1 LVIPDEPGLGDTAT
15 GRTFADIP
23 TVALSQA
30 YWDDRGPFLARLYE
44 ERGPVV
50 SARLGQTTVVFLL
63 GPEAN
68 RFVLLTARDALSYA
82 AGWGWAFGQLECPR
96 NLLTMDG
103 AEHAVHRG
111 LLHPAFAARRIDRY
125 PPSIVRII
133 ERRLAGWAA
142 RGEVDVYEEARVITL
157 DVVGEVL
164 LGLRPGPEIALCRA
178 VYLHGAHRRRSEFD
192 ALLRAKIAERRTHV
206 LDDAVGLL
214 AQATDVCGFPLSDEQ
229 IIAHADTLLIAG
241 HETSASLGAWALY
254 LLVRHPAY
262 TQRVMVELV
271 QAPATGRAAR
281 ALAHDLPLLD
291 RALTE
296 AERLYPPI
304 PNAPRGTCRDLSF
317 VGHPL
322 PAGTLVLY
330 SAAASHLLPGIW
342 RDPTTFDPDRFAPP
356 REEHKRVPYALVGFG
371 GGPRVCIGKTLAR
384 VELLLFLAHALSRY
398 QLSVVPDQRIV
409 QRYGVTNRPLH
420 GIRMRVK
427 PR

>member
-1 LVIPDEPGLGDTAT
+1 VIHDEPALDDTAT
-15 GRTFADIP
+15 ERTFADIP
-23 TVALSQA
+23 AIALTQA

-44 ERGPVV
+44 ERGPIVL
-50 SARLGQTTVVFLL
+50 ARLGQTTVIFLL

-68 RFVLLTARDALSYA
+68 RFVLLTERDALSYA

-103 AEHAVHRG
+103 VEHAVHRG
-111 LLHPAFAARRIDRY
+111 LLHPVFAARRIDHY
-125 PPSIVRII
+125 LPSIVRII

-142 RGEVDVYEEARVITL
+142 RGEVDIYEETRVITL

-192 ALLRAKIAERRTHV
+192 ALLRAKIAERRAHST
-206 LDDAVGLL
+206 DDAVGLL
-214 AQATDVCGFPLSDEQ
+214 ARAVNEHGMPLSDEQ
-229 IIAHADTLLIAG
+229 ILAHADTLLIAG

-254 LLVRHPAY
+254 LLVQHPTYAH
-262 TQRVMVELV
+262 RVIVELA
-271 QAPATGRAAR
+271 QAPEQDGAAR
-281 ALAHDLPLLD
+281 SLTRYMPILD
-291 RALTE
+291 RALNE

-317 VGHPL
+317 AGHPL
-322 PAGTLVLY
+322 PAGSLVLY
-330 SAAASHLLPGIW
+330 SAAASHLLPSIW
-342 RDPTTFDPDRFAPP
+342 QDPTTFDPDRFAPP

-384 VELLLFLAHALSRY
+384 VELLLFLAQALRRY
-398 QLSVVPDQRIV
+398 HLSVVPDQRIV